1 MQEERPE
8 LAAIRK
14 WNTYLECMMMAQQEW
29 KSFLELRRNVRNFE
43 NLPRGAG
50 KFLGLATSRS
60 TFEVA
65 TERLMTY
72 ARKYEGGLQ
81 GMVVK
86 LESQPKK
93 EEVKNDRR
101 LQRERKS

>member
-14 WNTYLECMMMAQQEW
+14 WNQYLECMMMAQQEW

-86 LESQPKK
+86 IDSQPKK
-93 EEVKNDRR
+93 EEVKDGKR